1 MRKHLVRVALVTLCL
16 GAGASARQA
25 STGGTITEASIRGH
39 MEFLASDAM
48 NGRGSGTR
56 DEWIAATCIASQ
68 LRRWGLEP
76 LGDHDDF
83 VQAVESSRMPELAR
97 RGARIVADPHPDQHF
112 FERSDNIVLARKGV
126 VAQTVSSYGL
136 HNDYHQPSDD
146 VAHLDV
152 PHMTESI
159 RSMLKPVL
167 WLANSTFV
175 PAWLPGKRP

>member
-1 MRKHLVRVALVTLCL
+1 M
-16 GAGASARQA
+16 
-25 STGGTITEASIRGH
+25 
-39 MEFLASDAM
+39 
-48 NGRGSGTR
+48 
-56 DEWIAATCIASQ
+56 
-68 LRRWGLEP
+68 
-76 LGDHDDF
+76 
-83 VQAVESSRMPELAR
+83 
-97 RGARIVADPHPDQHF
+97 
-112 FERSDNIVLARKGV
+112 LARKGV

-136 HNDYHQPSDD
+136 HSDYHQPSDD